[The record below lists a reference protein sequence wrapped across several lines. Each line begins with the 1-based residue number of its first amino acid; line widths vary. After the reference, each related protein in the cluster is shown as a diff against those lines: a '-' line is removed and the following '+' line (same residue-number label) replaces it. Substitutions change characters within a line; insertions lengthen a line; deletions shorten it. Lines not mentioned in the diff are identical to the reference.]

1 MSMPETAAVAV
12 GAALLAL
19 FLRPHEKELSSLVA
33 AGAMLFLFGNVWRK
47 MYAPLDEFVTLCAR
61 NGAGETAGVLM
72 RALGIVTAAHLAAE
86 LCREAGEGAL
96 GTQVEIAAK
105 AEIALLCLP
114 MAVRL
119 LERIGELLA

>member
-1 MSMPETAAVAV
+1 MPGTAAVAV

>member
-1 MSMPETAAVAV
+1 MAV

-33 AGAMLFLFGNVWRK
+33 AGAMLFLFGTVWRK

>member
-1 MSMPETAAVAV
+1 MPETVAVAV